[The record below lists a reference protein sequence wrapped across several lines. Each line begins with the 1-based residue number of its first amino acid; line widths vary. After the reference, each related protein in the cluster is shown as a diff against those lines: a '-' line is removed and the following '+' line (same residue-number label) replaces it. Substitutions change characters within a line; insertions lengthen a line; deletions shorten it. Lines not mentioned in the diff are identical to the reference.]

1 MDFLSKGTVL
11 NGRYKIVNYVA
22 KSDFSNIYL
31 AESGEREKV
40 IIKECYPLKIVM
52 RNGKE
57 VFTEKYR
64 KDFERLKECYL
75 KEKCILE
82 KFLKKSSKLKK
93 YKKRK
98 QKLQSG
104 IIKIIDFFSENGT
117 DYIVTEY
124 FCGITL
130 KKYILENRL
139 EDEKRK
145 KNEKIKVNH
154 LLGIFFK
161 IAKVVCQ
168 IHKEGIIHC
177 DLKPSNVLIDIGRNI
192 RIIDFGASLEKEKK
206 IDFIKVS
213 KGYSPI
219 EIYSEKVQIDERT
232 DIYSLAAILY
242 FMIFGK
248 KVDGVLERFY
258 KTELEFNREVI
269 LGFEKVK
276 QFEKMKEVIKRG
288 LEFDREKRFENV
300 GEMVEKL
307 KEIFV

>member
-139 EDEKRK
+139 QNK
-145 KNEKIKVNH
+145 KISIDHVFK
-154 LLGIFFK
+154 IFFEITK
-161 IAKVVCQ
+161 LVSH
-168 IHKEGIIHC
+168 IHKKGVIHC
-177 DLKPSNVLIDIGRNI
+177 DLKPSNILIDIEGNI
-192 RIIDFGASLEKEKK
+192 RIIDFGSSLKNGEKVE
-206 IDFIKVS
+206 FVKVS
-213 KGYSPI
+213 EGYSPI
-219 EIYSEKVQIDERT
+219 EIYSEKIRIDERT
-232 DIYSLAAILY
+232 DIYSLAALLY
-242 FMIFGK
+242 FMMCGK
-248 KVDGVLERFY
+248 KVAGTLKRFY
-258 KTELEFNREVI
+258 KDELEFDKEVI
-269 LGFEKVK
+269 LSFDNIEKFNK
-276 QFEKMKEVIKRG
+276 IKEVIKKG
-288 LEFDREKRFENV
+288 MECDRKKRFENV
-300 GEMVEKL
+300 KEMTDKL
-307 KEIFV
+307 KKIFNR